1 MDSQNVW
8 DDILA
13 RVETKVNRHSFYT
26 WFKPTA
32 FLSETGN
39 QLRIRVPNPL
49 FRDWLTRHYAGL
61 INEALQEIERPLIQI
76 EFVSEAARAEVATM
90 AEVVP
95 PIAREEADQAQPDV
109 LADPAAFATSV
120 PGYGGITSR
129 AQYDARPHDEPGDAA
144 AQAYSGVAYEGS
156 PAVGLNPRYTFET
169 FVVGPSNQFAEAA
182 SRAVSEAP
190 ARSYNPLYIY
200 GGVGLGKTHLMHA
213 IGHYVLRHNPHF
225 KLTYIS
231 TERFM
236 NEMINAVKND
246 RIIDFRERYRAVD
259 VLLVDDIQF
268 LAGKEGTQNEF
279 FHTFNALYDAQK
291 QIVLSSDCP
300 PNEIPSLEER
310 LRSRFEWGL
319 IADIQSPDLE
329 TKVAILKKKADAE
342 SVPLPDN
349 VAIYIAEKIKSNIR
363 ELEGS
368 LIRLIAYA
376 SLKGVDVTI
385 ALAQEVLKNVIGQ
398 DDRAVTIEMIQK
410 SVADYYQLKV
420 ADLRSRNNSKSVAM
434 PRQIAMYLCKA
445 LTHASLPEIGRSF
458 GGKHHSTVIHSIRK
472 IESLRTE
479 GPGFQQRY
487 QQPGRR
493 AEVGQGRLP
502 RRSRGTAPHRGGFR
516 TASHALPLCKICGF
530 RRAGKPS
537 TGGPWTS
544 RFLPQ
549 EVNRFLRPQIVP
561 KS

>member
-1 MDSQNVW
+1 MDSHNVW
-8 DDILA
+8 DSILA
-13 RVETKVNRHSFYT
+13 RVETKINRHSFYT
-26 WFKPTA
+26 WFKPSS
-32 FLSETGN
+32 FLSETGD
-39 QLRIRVPNPL
+39 LVRVRVPNPV
-49 FRDWLTRHYAGL
+49 FRDWLTKHYAGL
-61 INEALQEIERPLIQI
+61 INEALAEIDRPMVTI
-76 EFVSEAARAEVATM
+76 EFVAETPSAGPMPLAAEAAPPLPPEEMDEAEASARDAGGGVALVEAGGGAAGGSGALSSEAA
-90 AEVVP
+90 
-95 PIAREEADQAQPDV
+95 
-109 LADPAAFATSV
+109 
-120 PGYGGITSR
+120 PG
-129 AQYDARPHDEPGDAA
+129 
-144 AQAYSGVAYEGS
+144 
-156 PAVGLNPRYTFET
+156 VGLNLRYTFDT

-182 SRAVSEAP
+182 SRAVAEAP

-213 IGHYVLRHNPHF
+213 IGHYVLRNNPHF

-236 NEMINAVKND
+236 NEMINAVKTD
-246 RIIDFRERYRAVD
+246 RVIDFRERYRGVD

-279 FHTFNALYDAQK
+279 FHTFNALYDAQR

-319 IADIQSPDLE
+319 IADIQPPDLE
-329 TKVAILKKKADAE
+329 TKVAILKKKAEAE

-376 SLKGVDVTI
+376 SLTNREVSIG
-385 ALAQEVLKNVIGQ
+385 LAQEVLKNVIGQ
-398 DDRAVTIEMIQK
+398 DERAVTVDMIQK

-420 ADLRSRNNSKSVAM
+420 ADIRARNNSKSVAL

-472 IESLRTE
+472 IETLRKKDRDFNNVINMLTE
-479 GPGFQQRY
+479 RM
-487 QQPGRR
+487 R
-493 AEVGQGRLP
+493 
-502 RRSRGTAPHRGGFR
+502 
-516 TASHALPLCKICGF
+516 
-530 RRAGKPS
+530 
-537 TGGPWTS
+537 
-544 RFLPQ
+544 
-549 EVNRFLRPQIVP
+549 
-561 KS
+561 

>member
-1 MDSQNVW
+1 MHSQNVW
-8 DDILA
+8 DSILA

-26 WFKPTA
+26 WFKPSTFVGEA
-32 FLSETGN
+32 DDVV
-39 QLRIRVPNPL
+39 RVRVPNPL
-49 FRDWLTRHYAGL
+49 FRDWLTKHYSGL
-61 INEALQEIERPLIQI
+61 INEALSELERPMVTI
-76 EFVSEAARAEVATM
+76 EFVTDAAPGAPPTTTEAAPLIPIEEV
-90 AEVVP
+90 EQ
-95 PIAREEADQAQPDV
+95 AD
-109 LADPAAFATSV
+109 TS
-120 PGYGGITSR
+120 
-129 AQYDARPHDEPGDAA
+129 
-144 AQAYSGVAYEGS
+144 AYSSVVYEGG
-156 PAVGLNPRYTFET
+156 PGVGLNLRYTFET

-182 SRAVSEAP
+182 SRAVAEAP

-213 IGHYVLRHNPHF
+213 IGQYVLKNNPHF

-246 RIIDFRERYRAVD
+246 RVIDFRERYRSVD

-319 IADIQSPDLE
+319 IADIQPPDLE

-376 SLKGVDVTI
+376 SLTGREVSI
-385 ALAQEVLKNVIGQ
+385 GLAQEVLKNVIGQ
-398 DDRAVTIEMIQK
+398 DERAVTVDMIQK

-420 ADLRSRNNSKSVAM
+420 ADLRARNNSKSVAL

-472 IESLRTE
+472 IEALRQKDRDFNNVINSLVERM
-479 GPGFQQRY
+479 R
-487 QQPGRR
+487 
-493 AEVGQGRLP
+493 
-502 RRSRGTAPHRGGFR
+502 
-516 TASHALPLCKICGF
+516 
-530 RRAGKPS
+530 
-537 TGGPWTS
+537 
-544 RFLPQ
+544 
-549 EVNRFLRPQIVP
+549 
-561 KS
+561 